1 MRAVTNDVLRFVLDT
16 RYEDLPEFVVHEV
29 KRSLLDGIGATLAG
43 LETEKGKMAL
53 HVAARLGGTP
63 ESSIIGTAMKVA
75 CTNASQV
82 NSELMQAVD
91 LDPVPHIL
99 PFVLPAVLA
108 IAETVHAS
116 GKELILAIAI
126 GEEIARR
133 VNDSMNVL
141 EATMGAVG
149 KPPDVFGN
157 SNEHMIGAA
166 LAVGKL
172 LNLNEEQM
180 GNDLGLAGYLCS
192 LPIGRDWEDTMPKS
206 IIKYSPSGWNCHA
219 AVMAALLAEQG
230 YSGSRDM
237 LDNEFG
243 FHVFY
248 GASAWMPEK
257 ITDDLGKVWKF
268 MQTMYKIYPCCRF
281 LQSSLDC
288 LIDLINEYHFKP
300 EEIDSIKA
308 YSLKFTAHPDQ
319 YLVKTQ
325 IDAQYSF
332 PYAATAVVYGIKP
345 GVDWQNMNTINDSEI
360 QTFMK
365 KVEIL
370 PIPRAGEE
378 KGKDPRSWYAK
389 VDLVANGKTFSKETL
404 YSIGTNMEGYMLSD
418 KVLIEKFKHNATR
431 TLTQSKIQESI
442 DCLFSLEQVDDV
454 SELIDHITI

>member
-1 MRAVTNDVLRFVLDT
+1 MRAVTNDVLRFTLDT
-16 RYEDLPEFVVHEV
+16 RFEDLPENVVHEV
-29 KRSLLDGIGATLAG
+29 KRSLLDAIGATFTG
-43 LETEKGKMAL
+43 HETEKGKMAL

-63 ESSIIGTAMKVA
+63 ESSVIGTAMKIS
-75 CTNASQV
+75 CTNAAQV
-82 NSELMQAVD
+82 NSEMMQAVD
-91 LDPVPHIL
+91 LDPVPHIT
-99 PFVLPAVLA
+99 PFVVPAVLA
-108 IAETVHAS
+108 IAESVHAS
-116 GKELILAIAI
+116 GKDIILATAI

-133 VNDSMNVL
+133 INDSMNVL
-141 EATMGAVG
+141 EARVGAAG

-166 LAVGKL
+166 LAAGKL
-172 LNLNEEQM
+172 LKLNEEQM
-180 GNDLGLAGYLCS
+180 GNALGLAGYLCS
-192 LPIGRDWEDTMPKS
+192 LPTGRDWEDTMPKS

-230 YSGSRDM
+230 YSGSRNM

-248 GASAWMPEK
+248 GASVWMPEK

-268 MQTMYKIYPCCRF
+268 MGTMYKIYPCCRF

-288 LIDLINEYHFKP
+288 LIDLINEHHFKP
-300 EEIDSIKA
+300 EEIDSITA

-319 YLVKTQ
+319 YFVTTQ

-332 PYAATAVVYGIKP
+332 PYAATAMVYGIRP
-345 GVDWQNMNTINDSEI
+345 GVDWQNMNTINNPEI

-370 PIPRAGEE
+370 PTPRAGEE

-389 VDLVANGKTFSKETL
+389 VDLVANGKTYTKETL
-404 YSIGTNMEGYMLSD
+404 YSKGTNMEGYMLSD
-418 KVLIEKFKHNATR
+418 EVLIEKFKHNVTR
-431 TLTQSKIQESI
+431 TLTQRKIQEAI
-442 DCLFSLEQVDDV
+442 ECIFALENVTDI